1 MPPRSCR
8 IDKLPASSFV
18 MHLRDYRCIPFAIN
32 GTKKREREKERKEE
46 EEGGSIVSE
55 VSVWPGIRSPD
66 SAAYRLP
73 LRVVVKQVTYLLLE
87 GNSAPR
93 SIFQTGIPLHKSITC
108 ILTNREW
115 SRLYSIKF
123 EKFFGF
129 NLARWSKALSKWI
142 IIESEVEELASGIA
156 EIVDLE
162 YV

>member
-32 GTKKREREKERKEE
+32 GTKKRERERERERKEE

-55 VSVWPGIRSPD
+55 ASVWPGIRIPD
-66 SAAYRLP
+66 SVAYRLP

-115 SRLYSIKF
+115 SRLYSIKL

-129 NLARWSKALSKWI
+129 NLARSSKPLSKWI
-142 IIESEVEELASGIA
+142 IIDGEVEELA
-156 EIVDLE
+156 IVDLE
-162 YV
+162 HV